1 MQRTSEQY
9 PWISNL
15 FLWNL
20 NFSVLQR
27 ENGLD
32 PLHEQGSFSIV
43 NGDWSR
49 RPAFYGIQEF
59 IARTRLAQGN

>member
-1 MQRTSEQY
+1 
-9 PWISNL
+9 
-15 FLWNL
+15 
-20 NFSVLQR
+20 VLQR